1 MVTVGVT
8 VWLPLVAF
16 VPVQPPEAL
25 QDVALVEDQESV
37 DDPPE
42 VIDVGEA
49 NKERVGALTVEELT
63 TRLKLNSL

>member
-1 MVTVGVT
+1 MTVGVT
-8 VWLPLVAF
+8 TWEPEVDF
-16 VPVQPPEAL
+16 EPVQDPPAEHD
-25 QDVALVEDQESV
+25 DVLVEDQERV

>member
-1 MVTVGVT
+1 MTVGVT
-8 VWLPLVAF
+8 TWEPEVDF
-16 VPVQPPEAL
+16 EPVQAPPAEQL
-25 QDVALVEDQESV
+25 VALVDVQVRV

>member
-1 MVTVGVT
+1 MTVGVT
-8 VWLPLVAF
+8 TWEPEVDF
-16 VPVQPPEAL
+16 EPVQAPPAEHD
-25 QDVALVEDQESV
+25 DVLVEDQERV